1 MRCVQSRV
9 SLKCWGSPVKKPDRT
24 KIVCLCGSTKF
35 REEFEMANHEESLKG
50 RIVLTVACF
59 GHEFGLDPKG
69 RKKRIFDELHFRK
82 IELAD
87 EIRVVNPE
95 YIGLST
101 CDEIHYAWA
110 LGKPVRMGERTLKWE
125 DILALPAP
133 ELPKRAEGDP
143 EKQRL
148 VDEREAAEYLGAPVT
163 SLRQWRFRMV
173 GPVYYKLSAKIRYR
187 IIHLDE
193 FLDSDVVEA
202 KRLRRKK
209 EKKMEKKGC

>member
-1 MRCVQSRV
+1 MRR
-9 SLKCWGSPVKKPDRT
+9 P

-35 REEFEMANHEESLKG
+35 REAFEQANHDESLKG
-50 RIVLTVACF
+50 HIVLTVACF
-59 GHEFGLDPKG
+59 GHEFGLGPRGK
-69 RKKRIFDELHFRK
+69 KKRIFDALHMRK
-82 IELAD
+82 IELSD
-87 EIRVVNPE
+87 EIVVVHPD

-110 LGKPVRMGERTLKWE
+110 LGKPVRLGGQTLRWE
-125 DILALPAP
+125 DVLAMP
-133 ELPKRAEGDP
+133 DP
-143 EKQRL
+143 EKMRI
-148 VDEREAAEYLGAPVT
+148 VDELEAAEYLGVPVG

-173 GPVYYKLSAKIRYR
+173 GPIYYKFASKIRYR

-209 EKKMEKKGC
+209 REKKMEKNKC